1 MFELLDDDAPSPQR
15 MPSPRLRNRTS
26 DPSARLNGYL
36 LLVALGGLVLGESLQ
51 ALRAAQIAAWS
62 VAAVAGWWFVFRC
75 VCQIQA
81 SWQSEPTRRKRL
93 LIGSVVSVLSLLLV
107 VYAAAIKSEAVL
119 AVGIAVGWGL
129 SLLAAGMQF
138 LRREDEPTRRTVL
151 LIESALFTL
160 ALVILVYAMTI
171 KSEALT
177 RSVWGLYFTAQLL
190 QLFLE
195 GPQESP

>member
-1 MFELLDDDAPSPQR
+1 
-15 MPSPRLRNRTS
+15 
-26 DPSARLNGYL
+26 
-36 LLVALGGLVLGESLQ
+36 
-51 ALRAAQIAAWS
+51 
-62 VAAVAGWWFVFRC
+62 
-75 VCQIQA
+75 
-81 SWQSEPTRRKRL
+81 
-93 LIGSVVSVLSLLLV
+93 
-107 VYAAAIKSEAVL
+107 
-119 AVGIAVGWGL
+119 
-129 SLLAAGMQF
+129 MQF